1 MVDSGF
7 SFFESEVVAY
17 AQKLGVKRVL
27 LTHFHEDHSGN
38 VKALQNA
45 GCEVVAPRLTAK
57 MMEEHLPI
65 HPYRHITWSTPH
77 FCTPDTIVD
86 EGDEVKIG
94 NYTAVAHSCPG
105 HSHDQMAY
113 FVEEKGW
120 LFAGD
125 AYVHAKVPV
134 ALVVEDY
141 IKTLHSCKKL
151 AALPGLGPLFC
162 AHRPQPDAV
171 EAFGKKTEYMDE
183 YVSRV
188 RALHQQGLSELE
200 IAMKATSFSPFMWA
214 YTLGTG

>member
-1 MVDSGF
+1 MTRYGNA
-7 SFFESEVVAY
+7 EV
-17 AQKLGVKRVL
+17 GEGCR
-27 LTHFHEDHSGN
+27 GIN
-38 VKALQNA
+38 V
-45 GCEVVAPRLTAK
+45 
-57 MMEEHLPI
+57 
-65 HPYRHITWSTPH
+65 
-77 FCTPDTIVD
+77 CTTCV
-86 EGDEVKIG
+86 
-94 NYTAVAHSCPG
+94 
-105 HSHDQMAY
+105 HSHLVVVKLSLKMAY

-171 EAFGKKTEYMDE
+171 EAFGKKTEYKKDE

-200 IAMKATSFSPFMWA
+200 IGMKATSFSPFMWA